1 MAAARIY
8 KPARTAMQQGLAAAR
23 DWVLEFEPQA
33 ARTIEPLMGW
43 TSSADTRGQVR
54 LTFATQ
60 EEAIAFATRHGIAF
74 RLEEP
79 QEAKV
84 RPKSYA
90 ENFKFGRP
98 DRWTH

>member
-43 TSSADTRGQVR
+43 TSSADTRRPGAAHLRDQGGGHSFRHASWHCLPPGRAARGEGQTEILR
-54 LTFATQ
+54 GEF
-60 EEAIAFATRHGIAF
+60 
-74 RLEEP
+74 
-79 QEAKV
+79 
-84 RPKSYA
+84 
-90 ENFKFGRP
+90 
-98 DRWTH
+98 

>member
-1 MAAARIY
+1 MAARIY
-8 KPARTAMQQGLAAAR
+8 KPAKTAMQQGLAGTR
-23 DWVLEFEPQA
+23 DWVLEYEPEKP
-33 ARTIEPLMGW
+33 RVIEPLMGW
-43 TSSADTRGQVR
+43 TSSAETKPQVR
-54 LTFATQ
+54 MSFASK
-60 EEAIAFATRHGIAF
+60 EEAVAFATRQGIAF

-79 QEAKV
+79 QKTGL

>member
-1 MAAARIY
+1 MTARIY
-8 KPARTAMQQGLAAAR
+8 KPTKNAMQQGMAPR
-23 DWVLEFEPQA
+23 EWVLEFEPEKPLL
-33 ARTIEPLMGW
+33 IEPLMGW
-43 TSSADTRGQVR
+43 TSSLETKRQVR
-54 LTFATQ
+54 LSFVTK

-79 QEAKV
+79 RKTAL
-84 RPKSYA
+84 RSKSYA

>member
-1 MAAARIY
+1 MVARIY
-8 KPARTAMQQGLAAAR
+8 QPAKTAMQQGRAGTR
-23 DWVLEFEPQA
+23 EWVLDYEPASPRQ
-33 ARTIEPLMGW
+33 IEPLMGW
-43 TSSADTRGQVR
+43 TSSTETRRQVR
-54 LTFATQ
+54 LSFATRD
-60 EEAIAFATRHGIAF
+60 EAVAFAVRHGIAF

-79 QEAKV
+79 QKTEL

>member
-1 MAAARIY
+1 MTARIY
-8 KPARTAMQQGLAAAR
+8 KPARNAMQQGMAPR
-23 DWVLEFEPQA
+23 DWVLEFERDQP
-33 ARTIEPLMGW
+33 RLIEPLMGW
-43 TSSADTRGQVR
+43 TSSADTKAQVR
-54 LTFATQ
+54 LSFATK
-60 EEAIAFATRHGIAF
+60 EEAVAFTARHGIAF

-79 QEAKV
+79 QTTTV